1 MTGAMKSTEVNAE
14 ARAQHRADV
23 DAELGV
29 ATGTELTAPRHTGRR
44 RLRRGT
50 REALWVARA
59 VAGPA
64 VWFVLLCAS
73 LAIAP
78 PAHEVRHRGVLLGL
92 HALAAVLA
100 AAPGL
105 SAYRDLRRIHRSGI
119 GAMPAERERF
129 LAGGALALSALAVL
143 LVIASVAPVVLLAP
157 GAEP

>member
-1 MTGAMKSTEVNAE
+1 MLEV
-14 ARAQHRADV
+14 RAKHQADV

-29 ATGTELTAPRHTGRR
+29 AIGSELTGPRRARR

-64 VWFVLLCAS
+64 VWFALLCAS

-78 PAHEVRHRGVLLGL
+78 LAHEARHRGVLLGL
-92 HALAAVLA
+92 RALAAMLA
-100 AAPGL
+100 AAPGF

-119 GAMPAERERF
+119 GVMPAERERF
-129 LAGGALALSALAVL
+129 LAGGALALSALTVL

-157 GAEP
+157 RAEP